1 MKYFAT
7 CSIINKDCKYYKEL
21 SYTDSEEVLND
32 VSLYCI
38 YFCSRF
44 KKTDLYSS
52 VRKDL

>member
-7 CSIINKDCKYYKEL
+7 CSFINKDCKYYKEL
-21 SYTDSEEVLND
+21 SYIDPEEVLKD

-52 VRKDL
+52 AKKDQ